1 MQLSEM
7 PSYFGHEAIT
17 QERPFTW
24 YEFAQIPYIES
35 QRKGISFVFFFRNN
49 FLLLVL

>member
-7 PSYFGHEAIT
+7 PSYFGHEAVT

-35 QRKGISFVFFFRNN
+35 QRKGMFLIFF
-49 FLLLVL
+49 

>member
-7 PSYFGHEAIT
+7 PSYFGHEPIT
-17 QERPFTW
+17 EERPFTW
-24 YEFAQIPYIES
+24 YEFAQIPYIAS
-35 QRKGISFVFFFRNN
+35 QRKRNKFFMFFRNK